1 MTECQNSDKAFQ
13 SLQNTMN
20 SYLHLSTTTWNA
32 LKEICTFMNIKK
44 NDCICR
50 FNEYSDGFFFV
61 SKGLFRS
68 YILSDK
74 GTEYNKNFFFENTF
88 PGSMVALLHN
98 ETSHFEIQALE
109 DSEIIHI
116 NFKKYRELLLKY
128 DDLKMFHIYY
138 LEKNWLI
145 SKDSREVDIVQKD
158 ANERYAEFLEQ
169 YGNLSLRLTQYHI
182 ASHLGIT
189 PTQLSRIRKQKN

>member
-1 MTECQNSDKAFQ
+1 MAEQNNINIAF
-13 SLQNTMN
+13 SALQNTMY
-20 SYLHLSTTTWNA
+20 SYLNLSDTTWNA
-32 LKEICTFMNIKK
+32 LKEICTFRYIKK

-61 SKGLFRS
+61 SVGLFRT
-68 YILSDK
+68 YILNEK
-74 GTEYNKNFFFENTF
+74 GNEYNKNFFFENTF
-88 PGSMVALLHN
+88 PGSMVALIKN
-98 ETSHFEIQALE
+98 ETSNFEIQALE
-109 DSEIIHI
+109 NSEIIHI
-116 NFKKYRELLLKY
+116 DFKKYRKLLLKY

-145 SKDSREVDIVQKD
+145 SKDAREVDIVQKD
-158 ANERYAEFLEQ
+158 ADERYDEFLET

-189 PTQLSRIRKQKN
+189 PTQLSRIRKKRV